1 MGSQCSFD
9 EVDLRISLGLLLV
22 SQALFLIVFSGSFKS
37 AEASHLECD
46 HCQCYL
52 WNLLDYWFINL
63 HLKLL

>member
-1 MGSQCSFD
+1 MDLARLITRLTSSFLD
-9 EVDLRISLGLLLV
+9 E
-22 SQALFLIVFSGSFKS
+22 FSGCFES

-52 WNLLDYWFINL
+52 WSLLDYWFINL